1 MMWTGVA
8 GQQLKRLK
16 TERRYLALERAEC
29 RFFFYVPKMRT
40 RAKMQIAASD
50 RAGRRW
56 RPGTGFKPGK
66 ERFFRKKWHE
76 KTLYI
81 LYRDSSFRISISKRF
96 RIKDLKYLVHFLWLK
111 YSTSPRKMIVYS
123 LNELL
128 RFL

>member
-1 MMWTGVA
+1 MPS
-8 GQQLKRLK
+8 L
-16 TERRYLALERAEC
+16 
-29 RFFFYVPKMRT
+29 FYVLKMHT

-50 RAGRRW
+50 RARRRW
-56 RPGTGFKPGK
+56 WPGTRFKHGK
-66 ERFFRKKWHE
+66 WEIFLEKWHE
-76 KTLYI
+76 RTLYI

-111 YSTSPRKMIVYS
+111 YSTPGRKMIVYS

>member
-66 ERFFRKKWHE
+66 ERFFPKKWHE
-76 KTLYI
+76 KTLYM

-111 YSTSPRKMIVYS
+111 YSTSPWKMIVYS

>member
-1 MMWTGVA
+1 MVCGRIHA
-8 GQQLKRLK
+8 GGQDLKNDRRSVK
-16 TERRYLALERAEC
+16 RKKRRYGSAR
-29 RFFFYVPKMRT
+29 MRT
-40 RAKMQIAASD
+40 RAKQKHVASD
-50 RAGRRW
+50 RARRRW
-56 RPGTGFKPGK
+56 WPGTRFKHGK
-66 ERFFRKKWHE
+66 WEIFLEKWHE

-96 RIKDLKYLVHFLWLK
+96 RIKDLNYLVHFLWLK

>member
-1 MMWTGVA
+1 MIWTGVA

-40 RAKMQIAASD
+40 RAKMQIAASAD
-50 RAGRRW
+50 GGREQVLSR
-56 RPGTGFKPGK
+56 
-66 ERFFRKKWHE
+66 ERGDFPKKWHE

>member
-1 MMWTGVA
+1 MS
-8 GQQLKRLK
+8 K
-16 TERRYLALERAEC
+16 TL
-29 RFFFYVPKMRT
+29 FYVPKMRT

>member
-1 MMWTGVA
+1 MIWTGVA

>member
-1 MMWTGVA
+1 MIRTGVA
-8 GQQLKRLK
+8 GQQLK

-66 ERFFRKKWHE
+66 ERFFQKKWHE